1 LNANELDAMES
12 HPGSEIVAALAHRVD
27 HGADAAQIADA
38 IASIWQE
45 IDAALAPIIGKR
57 GVTALYRRSLHLSS
71 ADHSWMA
78 GLHEGPATAIDL
90 TALKSAL
97 AQQDSAQAAA
107 GGGVLLHRFHELLIT
122 LVGASLTGQLLRPV
136 WANALRRIPS
146 QDTLP

>member
-1 LNANELDAMES
+1 MES
-12 HPGSEIVAALAHRVD
+12 QPGSEIVAALARRVE

-45 IDAALAPIIGKR
+45 IDAALAPIIGQR
-57 GVTALYRRSLHLSS
+57 GVAALYRRSLHLSS

-78 GLHEGPATAIDL
+78 GLHEGTATAIDI

-107 GGGVLLHRFHELLIT
+107 GGGVLLHRFHDLLTT
-122 LVGASLTGQLLRPV
+122 LVGTSLTGRLLRTV
-136 WANALRRIPS
+136 WANALSRTPS
-146 QDTLP
+146 QDTMP